1 MERPDAPSGPIA
13 GPSGAPA
20 AVAGPSGAP
29 AAGPSGVP
37 AAVAG
42 RSGSP
47 ADGSANLS
55 DGRDI
60 ARRRTVVVGTP
71 GQGAELAVFEYGR
84 EPGPGVPTLVLV
96 HGYPDDHRVYLPVIR
111 RLAAT
116 HHLVA
121 VDTRNAGQSVAV
133 SGNYRI
139 SVLVDDLFAV
149 LDAVAV
155 PGVHLVGHDWGS
167 IQGWAAVADPR
178 AEGRIAR
185 FTSISGPDLGHFRR
199 WARSRLR
206 TPGRWPELAGQLL
219 RSWYIGAFQLPVLPE
234 LFWQVALRRRYERSV
249 GRRVGAD
256 PLRGLA
262 LYRALRSPSG
272 LRPRLPAVTVPVH
285 VVVPVQDPFLSPAL
299 VEGLGEWVEDL
310 RVTRVDAGHWWPE
323 TRPDD
328 FADLLRWE
336 P

>member
-1 MERPDAPSGPIA
+1 MERPDAPSGPNS
-13 GPSGAPA
+13 GPSSAPAPA
-20 AVAGPSGAP
+20 AHPG
-29 AAGPSGVP
+29 
-37 AAVAG
+37 
-42 RSGSP
+42 GSP
-47 ADGSANLS
+47 ADGSGDSS
-55 DGRDI
+55 DGRAL

-84 EPGPGVPTLVLV
+84 QPGPGVPTLVLV
-96 HGYPDDHRVYLPVIR
+96 HGYPDDHRVYLPVIAL
-111 RLAAT
+111 LAAT

-133 SGNYRI
+133 SGDYRI

-178 AEGRIAR
+178 SEGRIAR

-199 WARSRLR
+199 WTRSRLR

-234 LFWQVALRRRYERSV
+234 IFWQVALRRRYERSAR
-249 GRRVGAD
+249 RRVGAD

-272 LRPRLPAVTVPVH
+272 LGPRLPAVTVPVH
-285 VVVPVQDPFLSPAL
+285 VVVPVKDPFLSPAL
-299 VEGLGEWVEDL
+299 IEGLGEWVEDL

-323 TRPDD
+323 TRPAD
-328 FADLLRWE
+328 FADLLRRE